1 MEPFTVLLAIRGTKK
16 EKEFY
21 KKSIKSAINLNP
33 DEIIIAVDYPFP
45 TDWKERIIEVFHKTN
60 FRKFRIIEVEK
71 SDEWKFQLAKVV
83 WEVYR
88 ASSNDRIYHFDI
100 DSEVRPTIL
109 IGLEKIGKDNVA
121 VISFTKRTRLK
132 SIPDLIRYISYRIR
146 VRTASNV
153 FSGNYWVYRPFYYE
167 IISME
172 ASQKIINGIDILLTE
187 EIYRQDKF
195 KLVTRK
201 EIGVNSFDIQN
212 EEYDWRQF
220 QVGVWYFAHRK
231 TFYDE
236 METSHQGRGK
246 LYKRPLLFMII
257 KSFVYLRMNILK
269 GYIWAKN
276 HPNHNA
282 VKKAEELPLS
292 EWNYLG
298 GSIVKHIKSFKDTET
313 GF

>member
-1 MEPFTVLLAIRGTKK
+1 MEAFTIVIAIRGTKK
-16 EKEFY
+16 EEKFY

-45 TDWKERIIEVFHKTN
+45 DFWKERVVNVFYELEYHN
-60 FRKFRIIEVEK
+60 FRLIEVEK

-109 IGLEKIGKDNVA
+109 IGLEKIGKDNIA

-146 VRTASNV
+146 IRTASSV

-172 ASQKIINGIDILLTE
+172 ASQKIANGIDTLLVE
-187 EIYRQDKF
+187 AIYKQDKF

-201 EIGVNSFDIQN
+201 EIGVNSFDLQN

-220 QVGVWYFAHRK
+220 QDGIWYFAHRK

-236 METSHQGRGK
+236 LEVVRKGRGR

-257 KSFVYLRMNILK
+257 KTLVYLRMNILK

-276 HPNHNA
+276 HPNHYA
-282 VKKAEELPLS
+282 VKKHKNFLCMNGIILVLA
-292 EWNYLG
+292 
-298 GSIVKHIKSFKDTET
+298 
-313 GF
+313 

>member
-1 MEPFTVLLAIRGTKK
+1 MEAFTIVVAIRGTKK
-16 EKEFY
+16 EEKFY

-45 TDWKERIIEVFHKTN
+45 DFWKERVVNVFYELEYHN
-60 FRKFRIIEVEK
+60 FRLIEVEK

-109 IGLEKIGKDNVA
+109 IGLEKIGKDNIA

-146 VRTASNV
+146 IRTASSV

-172 ASQKIINGIDILLTE
+172 ASQKIANGIDTLLVE
-187 EIYRQDKF
+187 AIYKQDKF

-201 EIGVNSFDIQN
+201 EIGVNSFDLQN

-220 QVGVWYFAHRK
+220 QDGIWYFAHRK

-236 METSHQGRGK
+236 LEVVRKGRGR

-257 KSFVYLRMNILK
+257 KTLVYLRMNILK

-276 HPNHNA
+276 HPNHYA
-282 VKKAEELPLS
+282 VKKAQELSLH

-298 GSIVKHIKSFKDTET
+298 ASIVKQIKRFKDTGT